1 MKKFKGTKYA
11 HIGTS
16 YTPALDAEIA
26 KVEAMVMAQQVRLVE
41 ITERVEDLLGTDLE
55 HWGE

>member
-16 YTPALDAEIA
+16 YTPALDAEMA
-26 KVEAMVMAQQVRLVE
+26 KVEAMVMAQMARLNEIAKKVE
-41 ITERVEDLLGTDLE
+41 NLNLSHV
-55 HWGE
+55 GE